1 MTRTHWQVVPSFKF
15 DALCLLNTLTG
26 DPFYVQFNEDIHA
39 HFKPLITPE
48 AEAALANLKRVIKD
62 EGHSIISAMLC
73 LFFSA
78 IEDKTE
84 GDDLS
89 ALYEALD
96 HPETIQAGL
105 KQSPYYDEDAW
116 ARFLAIRDDLRTV
129 FRFLEAINFPGYWQ
143 NEIRPQIEETIQGIT
158 AYLSEYDVV
167 SQLETL
173 IGVALPSP
181 TITVYVLRYTRPH
194 GIKVI
199 GQRFIT
205 GDSWRPEVALRTAIH
220 EMLHPPYALA
230 TDQTL
235 QAAIETLQKDPF
247 LWEKFSNHDADYGY
261 NTFTGYVEEN
271 CVRALEQLVNES
283 FNIGRDP
290 RERWREED
298 GGMHVLA
305 AALYHTL
312 KTEGF
317 SGGFRDFL
325 VEALQNQLAPGN
337 IEAVY
342 TAFYAPAAS

>member
-1 MTRTHWQVVPSFKF
+1 MNRTHWQVTPSLKF

-26 DPFYVQFNEDIHA
+26 DPFYVQFNQDIHD

-48 AEAALANLKRVIKD
+48 AEAALATLKRVIKD

-78 IEDKTE
+78 VEA
-84 GDDLS
+84 DDLP
-89 ALYEALD
+89 AMAAALD
-96 HPETIQAGL
+96 QPETIKAGL
-105 KQSPYYDEDAW
+105 KQSPYYDAEAW
-116 ARFLAIRDDLRTV
+116 ARFVSIRDDLRTV
-129 FRFLEAINFPGYWQ
+129 FRFLESIRFPDYWQ
-143 NEIRPQIEETIQGIT
+143 TEIRPQIEETIQGVT

-167 SQLETL
+167 SQLERL
-173 IGVALPSP
+173 IGVRLPSS

-205 GDSWRPEVALRTAIH
+205 GDSWRPEVALRTAVH
-220 EMLHPPYALA
+220 EMLHPPYDLGVDEPLQNAIN
-230 TDQTL
+230 TL
-235 QAAIETLQKDPF
+235 QTDPF
-247 LWEKFSNHDADYGY
+247 VWEKFSNHDADYGY
-261 NTFTGYVEEN
+261 NTFTGYAEEN

-290 RERWREED
+290 RERWRDED

-317 SGGFRDFL
+317 TGGFRDFL
-325 VEALQNQLAPGN
+325 VDALQNQLAPGHV
-337 IEAVY
+337 EAVY
-342 TAFYAPAAS
+342 NAFYAPSPP